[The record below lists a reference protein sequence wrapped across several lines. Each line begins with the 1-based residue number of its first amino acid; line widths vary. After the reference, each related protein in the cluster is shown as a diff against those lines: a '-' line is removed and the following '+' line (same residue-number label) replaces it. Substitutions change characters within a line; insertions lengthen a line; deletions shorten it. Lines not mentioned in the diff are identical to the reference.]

1 MTQEGRGLHRETVLL
16 SRGGSGGEGCG
27 HLQEPEDGGSI
38 QKYCRGFEKAEANIG
53 GFTEGVYNQK

>member
-1 MTQEGRGLHRETVLL
+1 MTQEGRGLHREAVLL

-27 HLQEPEDGGSI
+27 LFQEPEDGRSV